1 VAGYSLEAYF
11 QVRQAWGPRVRPD
24 GQALLFLTTLTGSP
38 QLWEIPI
45 EGGWPEQRTVLA
57 DRVLHGSYAPHD
69 GRIVFAADHG
79 GDERWQLFLL
89 DADGTTVRPIAVAP
103 GVIHTF
109 GAWHPSGRLLA
120 YATNARHPAY
130 FDVVLLDIESGE
142 RRVLIQADGTY
153 TPVAFTPD
161 GQTLIVHQTVTPR
174 HHVLHR
180 YSLATG
186 TSEPLTS
193 PTEEARYED
202 VQLTPDGATVVVLS
216 DRGREFLGILELSLN
231 DGHVAWRLTRD
242 DADIET
248 ASLSP
253 DGRLLAYAINEGGYS
268 RLRILDRVNGVH
280 RPDPLLPQGLYDPGG
295 RDPIR
300 PAWTPDSRAI
310 VIGWGSA
317 TAPADIWRVDIA
329 TGIAQPV
336 THSSR
341 GGLPADAF
349 TPAQLIHYPTF
360 DGRQIPAFFYRPTRQ
375 PFPVVVHVHGG
386 PEAQARPSF
395 DPLIQWLVSQGIG
408 VLAPNVRGSAGY
420 GRTYLSLDDVEKRP
434 DAVRDLLAAR
444 DWLAAQPEV
453 RSDRIAVMGASY
465 GGFMT
470 LAALTE
476 APEAWACGVEIVG
489 IVNFI
494 TFLER
499 TGPWRR
505 RLREAEYGSLEH
517 DRAFLESISPITRID
532 RITAPLMVIHGRN
545 DPRVPFSEAEQL
557 VAALRDRGRDV
568 LFLPFDDE
576 GHGIVKLANRLR
588 AYREIG
594 AFLARHLLDE
604 GNREVS

>member
-1 VAGYSLEAYF
+1 MAGYPLEAYF

-38 QLWEIPI
+38 QLWEMPI
-45 EGGWPEQRTVLA
+45 DGGWPEQRTVLA
-57 DRVLHGSYAPHD
+57 DRVLHGSYAPRD

-89 DADGTTVRPIAVAP
+89 DTDGTTVRPIAVAP

-109 GAWHPSGRLLA
+109 GAWHPNGRLLA

-130 FDVVLLDIESGE
+130 FDVVLLDVESGE
-142 RRVLIQADGTY
+142 RRVLLQADGTY

-174 HHVLHR
+174 HHVLYR
-180 YSLATG
+180 YDLVAG
-186 TSEPLTS
+186 TSEPLTP
-193 PTEEARYED
+193 PTEEARFED
-202 VQLTPDGATVVVLS
+202 VQLTPDGTTVVARS
-216 DRGREFLGILELSLN
+216 DRGREFLGVLELSLN
-231 DGHVAWRLTRD
+231 DGQMTWRLTRD
-242 DADIET
+242 DADIEA

-253 DGRLLAYAINEGGYS
+253 DGRLLAYAINENGYS
-268 RLRILDRVNGVH
+268 RLRVLDHVSGVH

-295 RDPIR
+295 RDPVR
-300 PAWTPDSRAI
+300 PAWTPDGRAI
-310 VIGWGSA
+310 MVGWGSA

-329 TGIAQPV
+329 TGIARPL
-336 THSSR
+336 TRSSR

-360 DGRQIPAFFYRPTRQ
+360 DGRQIPAFFYRPAQQ

-420 GRTYLSLDDVEKRP
+420 GKTYLSLDDVEKRP

-444 DWLAAQPEV
+444 DWLAAQPDV
-453 RSDRIAVMGASY
+453 RNDRIAVMGASY

-505 RLREAEYGSLEH
+505 RLREAEYGSLER
-517 DRAFLESISPITRID
+517 DRALLEAISPITRVD

-568 LFLPFDDE
+568 IFLPFDDE
-576 GHGIVKLANRLR
+576 GHGIVKLANRLQ

-594 AFLARHLLDE
+594 AFFARHLLNQGD
-604 GNREVS
+604 REAS